1 MSTPQHSTF
10 RRPGFILAA
19 VIIVAIIILG
29 VLAVILLTRHPTT
42 TPAGAAPS
50 TVTSAPSSEAPTG
63 SADASVCGLEG
74 LTRSGTLDSAPAVD
88 QWQYEGTVAYPTSKT
103 FGPGRTDSQGIRTCF
118 QHTPAGALYMAAS
131 TVAAASDPDRS
142 KVAAWAPEAISSGK
156 YRDQLLSGVGSTTS
170 TSDESV
176 RYHIVGFHV
185 LTYSASAATVDIA
198 LQVSGSGKTFDAS
211 AVYYL
216 VWQDGDWKA
225 NADMQSPFSFST
237 IADLSGYVMWGSNG

>member
-19 VIIVAIIILG
+19 AVIVAIVILG
-29 VLAVILLTRHPTT
+29 VLAVILFNRHPAAA
-42 TPAGAAPS
+42 PAGAAPS
-50 TVTSAPSSEAPTG
+50 TVTSPPVTEQSPR
-63 SADASVCGLEG
+63 SADASVCGLSG
-74 LTRSGTLDSAPAVD
+74 LVRSGTLTTAPTVD
-88 QWQYEGTVAYPTSKT
+88 QWQYEGTVAYPTNKKY
-103 FGPGRTDSQGIRTCF
+103 GPGRTDEQGIRTCF
-118 QHTPAGALYMAAS
+118 QHSPTGALYMAAN

-142 KVAAWAPEAISSGK
+142 KVAAWAPEAISSGT

-185 LTYSASAATVDIA
+185 LTYSMSAATVDIA